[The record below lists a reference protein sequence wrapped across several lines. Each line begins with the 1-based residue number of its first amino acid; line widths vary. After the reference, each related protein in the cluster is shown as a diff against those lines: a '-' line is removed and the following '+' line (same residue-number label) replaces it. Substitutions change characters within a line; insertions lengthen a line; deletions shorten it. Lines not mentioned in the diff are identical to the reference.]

1 MRLTV
6 VLCVMRKRI
15 SRPLIPFA
23 ACLLLA
29 APVRAQSAVDP
40 SGHWEGSIQV
50 QGRDIPVVVDLA
62 KQNGGGF
69 SGTIGLPQ
77 ENLAGL
83 PMQSV
88 TFEGGWVTFSVRSD
102 QVFKAALSADG
113 KSMSGDYTVSAGSVP
128 FGMDR
133 KGDAVIAAPPKSPK
147 ITRELEGTWNAS
159 PTVGGATMRLV
170 LALANQ
176 ADGMATGT
184 ISNLEEGGVTIPLTI
199 KQAGANVTL
208 EIAPVKAS
216 YAGTLNSAGTELAG
230 TYTQAG
236 VTIPVTFQ
244 RAAPA
249 R

>member
-1 MRLTV
+1 M
-6 VLCVMRKRI
+6 K
-15 SRPLIPFA
+15 
-23 ACLLLA
+23 
-29 APVRAQSAVDP
+29 
-40 SGHWEGSIQV
+40 
-50 QGRDIPVVVDLA
+50 
-62 KQNGGGF
+62 
-69 SGTIGLPQ
+69 
-77 ENLAGL
+77 
-83 PMQSV
+83 SV
-88 TFEGGWVTFSVRSD
+88 TVEGGWVTFSVRSD
-102 QVFKAALSADG
+102 QTFKAALSADG

-133 KGDAVIAAPPKSPK
+133 KGDAVIAAPPRSPK

-159 PTVGGATMRLV
+159 PTVGGAIMRLV
-170 LALANQ
+170 LTLANQ

-244 RAAPA
+244 RAGSA